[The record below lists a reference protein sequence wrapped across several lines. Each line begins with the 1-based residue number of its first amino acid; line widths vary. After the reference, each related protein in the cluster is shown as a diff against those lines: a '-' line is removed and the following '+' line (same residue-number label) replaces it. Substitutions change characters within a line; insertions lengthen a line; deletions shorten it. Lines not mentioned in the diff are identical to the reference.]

1 LELSKVSSKRLFG
14 LIVPRLDAVA
24 NNPRLFPSTVLSPRT
39 TQQGQV
45 YRYLDTIRPSS
56 PHSRRIQQRHRRMSV
71 SFPHLALLLA
81 SKIVELTRVLL
92 THYQSLVFP
101 RNGSSCCKSPESRR
115 WSRSRTLKPFVPFP
129 PSKRAS
135 CTDHLHSSPVQ
146 VMDIVNFYQSAGLA
160 DPSNAKA
167 DVWEKMKGAA
177 GGESPEELDRPL
189 GAGMTEEGGSRSRS
203 GSGSEG
209 ASGMPKYSSP
219 VRPVFGLFTL
229 RR

>member
-101 RNGSSCCKSPESRR
+101 KEWQQLLQESGISKMEQEQNPQAVRSLSPIQKSV
-115 WSRSRTLKPFVPFP
+115 L
-129 PSKRAS
+129 
-135 CTDHLHSSPVQ
+135 
-146 VMDIVNFYQSAGLA
+146 Y
-160 DPSNAKA
+160 
-167 DVWEKMKGAA
+167 
-177 GGESPEELDRPL
+177 
-189 GAGMTEEGGSRSRS
+189 
-203 GSGSEG
+203 
-209 ASGMPKYSSP
+209 
-219 VRPVFGLFTL
+219 
-229 RR
+229 

>member
-1 LELSKVSSKRLFG
+1 
-14 LIVPRLDAVA
+14 
-24 NNPRLFPSTVLSPRT
+24 
-39 TQQGQV
+39 
-45 YRYLDTIRPSS
+45 
-56 PHSRRIQQRHRRMSV
+56 
-71 SFPHLALLLA
+71 
-81 SKIVELTRVLL
+81 
-92 THYQSLVFP
+92 
-101 RNGSSCCKSPESRR
+101 
-115 WSRSRTLKPFVPFP
+115 
-129 PSKRAS
+129 
-135 CTDHLHSSPVQ
+135 
-146 VMDIVNFYQSAGLA
+146 MDIVNFYQSAGLA

-229 RR
+229 RRWARMLTVLWFTFWLCRGQLQHPRNLFGKDRAKDDFRP